1 MSTESQDWD
10 PFQRTIAALLARVAG
25 ARDRA
30 AFLQL
35 YRLTAPRLNALVT
48 RILRDERLAED
59 VLQEV
64 YLTIWNR
71 SESYSS
77 GRAKPMTWMIAIA
90 RNRAIDRLRQNRTSA
105 PVHAPIDDIDVAD
118 QGLLPLDA
126 MLEHERGQA
135 LKSCIEAL
143 EERQR
148 GMIMAA
154 FYDGFTYDELARRL
168 GVPLSTMKSWIRR
181 GLARLRHCLD
191 QRP

>member
-1 MSTESQDWD
+1 MTPENQDWD
-10 PFQRTIAALLARVAG
+10 PFQQKIATLLARVAG

-35 YRLTAPRLNALVT
+35 YQLTAPRLNALVT

-64 YLTIWNR
+64 YLNIWNR
-71 SESYSS
+71 SQSYSS
-77 GRAKPMTWMIAIA
+77 TRAKPMTWMIAIA
-90 RNRAIDRLRQNRTSA
+90 RNRAIDRLRLNRTTA
-105 PVHAPIDDIDVAD
+105 PFLTPIEDIDVAD
-118 QGLLPLDA
+118 HGLLPLDS
-126 MLEHERGQA
+126 MLEHEKGQA
-135 LKSCIEAL
+135 LKSCIESL

-154 FYDGFTYDELARRL
+154 FYEGFTYDDLAKRL

-181 GLARLRHCLD
+181 GLAKLRQCLD